1 MRVKCFAKLTN
12 SSIIVCGCERGMIV
26 FFDINT
32 NKWSSH
38 QTSHIGDIN
47 DIVAINSDT
56 FVTCSDDMTLKVWK
70 RV

>member
-1 MRVKCFAKLTN
+1 
-12 SSIIVCGCERGMIV
+12 MIV